1 MSKQTQDIL
10 GALGS
15 IDFSA
20 KGGDEESGSAAAPVS
35 AARQHMEKKKEK
47 AQEAVMFDLEN
58 FSMSSSSSSSSSSGG
73 SANPLDAATSA
84 VQLPNA
90 PGLMGDALRQAT
102 SAWARER
109 ADFAMGRLASR
120 AAAEDRAAG
129 RSGKQ
134 KGKHL
139 SKKASVKKKKAMER
153 GSNYVAAREKSA
165 QDAKRKKRM
174 QKRRTIY

>member
-1 MSKQTQDIL
+1 MANNQDIL

-15 IDFSA
+15 IDFAA
-20 KGGDEESGSAAAPVS
+20 KEAAGGAAGAAPVS

-47 AQEAVMFDLEN
+47 AQEKVMFDLEN
-58 FSMSSSSSSSSSSGG
+58 FSMSASSSA
-73 SANPLDAATSA
+73 ANPLDTAAR
-84 VQLPNA
+84 
-90 PGLMGDALRQAT
+90 PGPPTEDLAGDALAQAT

-129 RSGKQ
+129 RGKQ
-134 KGKHL
+134 KGRQPSRKANE
-139 SKKASVKKKKAMER
+139 KKAKAAER
-153 GSNYVAAREKSA
+153 GSNYQSVRQMSA
-165 QDAKRKKRM
+165 QNLKKKKRM